1 MPILVALLLG
11 IAALAFVLYPL
22 YRRPAR
28 VPEARHPQGLSLHF
42 IPYSGDKAENV
53 VAPPVG
59 ARADVNV
66 DDREQTARTA
76 LQEIEL
82 DYQLGNLAET
92 DYRTLRERYMRR
104 VLVAVRT
111 RQKSEREL
119 DEAIEEQLRI
129 LREKESNET
138 ESE

>member
-22 YRRPAR
+22 YRRPVMR
-28 VPEARHPQGLSLHF
+28 RG
-42 IPYSGDKAENV
+42 AERGTRG
-53 VAPPVG
+53 G
-59 ARADVNV
+59 ADAGGKVADVNI

-104 VLVAVRT
+104 ALAAVKT
-111 RQKSEREL
+111 RQKSEQEL
-119 DEAIEEQLRI
+119 DEAIEEQLRF
-129 LREKESNET
+129 LREKEDNET